1 MSLKNMKR
9 LSDIKS
15 FIFTPII
22 RSLKNNGLLG
32 YNLIFFMALILYSIS
47 ALLLFNYYQYIIFS
61 DGLSYISIAHE
72 YSIASFS
79 NAINGYWS
87 PLFSWMLVPFLFF
100 GSTKMYIIHSAKI
113 LSLIIGLFTLIGI
126 KYLFSK
132 FISRNLS
139 NISVFVMIPTVLYIA
154 FYLITPDLLI
164 VCLILFYFGV
174 IFDSKYSYKLHN
186 GLACGFIGALAY
198 FSKTFAFIFFLLHFT
213 LFNIIFYFKEFDFEK
228 KNKIK
233 KNLLLGLT
241 IFFVLSGIW
250 AVLISDKY
258 HEITI
263 GTSGTYNQNLVGP
276 TSQGHPPLYQG
287 LIAPSNKYAL
297 SSWED
302 PSYFKM
308 DSWSPLDSIKSFI
321 FELNIIWKNI
331 IKTGYILLGFSI
343 SFLLI
348 LAFTLIFILKYKKDK
363 VSRRKLLYLL
373 ITVVIYSG
381 GYSLIYVESR
391 YLLIISILIL
401 LIGIY
406 LIETFYKNDFFNLNI
421 RNLLLL
427 FLILSFLIP
436 PISELNDNINV
447 GKTYHDLGYTIK
459 DSYSIHGNI
468 ASNDQW
474 YVTLILTY
482 YLNDKYYGQT
492 KKNISLNDLNTELKN
507 NNIDYYF
514 EWGSSNQTDLPY
526 KEITGGK
533 LPFYLKIYS
542 VKNSTE

>member
-1 MSLKNMKR
+1 MKR

-15 FIFTPII
+15 SIFTPIK
-22 RSLKNNGLLG
+22 RSLKNNGFLG
-32 YNLIFFMALILYSIS
+32 NNLIFFMALILYSIS

-61 DGLSYISIAHE
+61 DGLSYISIAQE
-72 YSIASFS
+72 YSITSFS

-113 LSLIIGLFTLIGI
+113 LSLIIGFFTLIGI
-126 KYLFSK
+126 RYLFSK

-139 NISVFVMIPTVLYIA
+139 NISVLVMIPTVLYIA

-164 VCLILFYFGV
+164 VCLILFYFGI
-174 IFDSKYSYKLHN
+174 IFDPKYSSKLHN

-198 FSKTFAFIFFLLHFT
+198 FSKTFAFVFFILHFI
-213 LFNIIFYFKEFDFEK
+213 LFNTIFYFKDFDHEK
-228 KNKIK
+228 KNRIK

-241 IFFVLSGIW
+241 VFFVLSGIW
-250 AVLISDKY
+250 VVLISDKY

-263 GTSGTYNQNLVGP
+263 GTSGTYNQDIIGP
-276 TSQGHPPLYQG
+276 SSQGHPPLYQG
-287 LIAPSNKYAL
+287 LIAPPNKYAL

-302 PSYFKM
+302 PTYFKI
-308 DSWSPLDSIKSFI
+308 DSWSPLSSLKNFI
-321 FELNIIWKNI
+321 FELNIIWNNI
-331 IKTGYILLGFSI
+331 IKTGYILLGFSVL
-343 SFLLI
+343 SLLI
-348 LAFTLIFILKYKKDK
+348 LAGTLIFILKYKKDE

-381 GYSLIYVESR
+381 GYCLIFVESR

-401 LIGIY
+401 LMGIY
-406 LIETFYKNDFFNLNI
+406 LIEASYKNDLFNLNI

-427 FLILSFLIP
+427 FLILSFVIL
-436 PISELNDNINV
+436 PISELDDSVNV
-447 GKTYHDLGYTIK
+447 GKTYHDLGYNIK
-459 DSYSIHGNI
+459 YNYSVNGNV

-474 YVTLILTY
+474 YVSLILTY

-492 KKNISLNDLNTELKN
+492 KKNISLNDLETELKS

-533 LPFYLKIYS
+533 LPYHLKIYS
-542 VKNSTE
+542 VKENSN